1 MNLDIREQLD
11 PLFEIMGLLYVSSNG
26 KQHKEQTII
35 ELDKF
40 GIDGEAFYNKNLKV
54 IDKYVQAFQK
64 HQMIEDSDRLFFT
77 DETYFSVLLALLC
90 ENANWLTELEEV
102 SEDRIREAL
111 LQVLIQ
117 EHSEQHSSAVEG
129 PQLHVRSLDEIIS
142 FLEECPFEEGVKWK
156 LMSLLQQPRKH
167 MSALVS
173 AVTRNLPAFEHAC
186 KEVEKP
192 LGKLI
197 PKLVQSIHENG
208 DKRFLKLIEFFTR
221 NSTLHPTLIMPLGQV
236 MYVSQCYC
244 GLYVASLPISGNYI
258 TDSREYLLMRL
269 KALADNSKLQILSS
283 LKASPKYNLEIAEQL
298 GLSAAT
304 VSHHMNV
311 LLASGMVGID
321 KKNSKVHY
329 HLETDN
335 IRLLIDELER
345 YLL

>member
-11 PLFEIMGLLYVSSNG
+11 PLFETMGLLYVSSNRE
-26 KQHKEQTII
+26 QHKEQTIM
-35 ELDKF
+35 ELDKL
-40 GIDGEAFYNKNLKV
+40 GIDGEAFYNKNLKI
-54 IDKYVQAFQK
+54 IDKYIQAFQK
-64 HQMIEDSDRLFFT
+64 HQITEDSDRLFFT
-77 DETYFSVLLALLC
+77 DQTYFSVLLALLC
-90 ENANWLTELEEV
+90 ENANWLTELEKV

-111 LQVLIQ
+111 LQVLIS
-117 EHSEQHSSAVEG
+117 EHSEQHSSAIEDTH
-129 PQLHVRSLDEIIS
+129 LNVRSLDEIIS
-142 FLEECPFEEGVKWK
+142 FLEEYPFEEGVKWK

-167 MSALVS
+167 MLALVS
-173 AVTRNLPAFEHAC
+173 AVSRNLPAFEQAC

-197 PKLVQSIHENG
+197 PKLVQSIHKNG
-208 DKRFLKLIEFFTR
+208 DEGFLKLVEFFSQS
-221 NSTLHPTLIMPLGQV
+221 STLHPALIMPLGQAV
-236 MYVSQCYC
+236 YVSQCYC
-244 GLYVASLPISGNYI
+244 GLYVDLLPISGNHI
-258 TDSREYLLMRL
+258 ADPKEYLLMRL